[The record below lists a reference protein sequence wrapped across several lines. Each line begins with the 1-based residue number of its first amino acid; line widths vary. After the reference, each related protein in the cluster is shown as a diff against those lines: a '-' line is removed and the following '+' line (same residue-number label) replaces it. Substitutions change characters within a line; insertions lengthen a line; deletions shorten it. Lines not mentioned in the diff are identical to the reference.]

1 MAGKFRAES
10 PELMRLSRFYTSEQK
25 WVWTLRSDKI
35 KELSYR
41 KLRAQDATLLRIK
54 LRFVYFAVEG
64 APKCLQFRLWL
75 TPTKNVYTHVKNFS
89 SVVNGQV
96 FCVYAAY
103 YGQCVAYFSRVGSV
117 FRSGQESGQI
127 LHRFSHLWHKNSTYY
142 FRRKNALVIILKI
155 FQISSSCCLTS

>member
-25 WVWTLRSDKI
+25 WVRTLRSDKI

-64 APKCLQFRLWL
+64 APKCLQFRLWS
-75 TPTKNVYTHVKNFS
+75 TPTKNVYAHVKNARIALFS

-96 FCVYAAY
+96 FCVYAAH
-103 YGQCVAYFSRVGSV
+103 YGQCVAYF
-117 FRSGQESGQI
+117 
-127 LHRFSHLWHKNSTYY
+127 
-142 FRRKNALVIILKI
+142 
-155 FQISSSCCLTS
+155 